1 MRRTEALHEVRRMRF
16 EDVYGR
22 FTRGRLSAMD
32 AADLLGCSERTFR
45 RLRGRYEAEG
55 ASGLLDRRLGKVSAH
70 RIAADEVE
78 RIVALY
84 RDRYA
89 GWTVKHF
96 HERAQDQ
103 HGLTASYGWTKSVL
117 HASGLVQPAK
127 KRAAHRRKRPRK
139 PLPGMM
145 LHQDGSRFA
154 WLPGCDR
161 QYDLICTL
169 DDATSEITSAF
180 LVEEEGT
187 MSSFRGV
194 QETIAAKGLF
204 CSLYTDRGSHYF
216 HTPVAGHPVARDA
229 LTQFGRALRQLAIRH
244 IPAYSPEA
252 RGRSERMF
260 ATLQDR
266 LPKEL
271 EDAAVTTL
279 EAANAFLRETYL
291 PAHNRRFAV
300 DPEEDGSAF
309 VPWTGGDPGEILCHQ
324 EDRVVAK
331 DNTVRFEGL
340 VLQIPPS
347 PIRHHFVKVTVQVR
361 RYPDGRLG
369 LFHGPRCIGR
379 YAADGSPTEEAPNQ
393 AAA

>member
-1 MRRTEALHEVRRMRF
+1 MRF
-16 EDVYGR
+16 EEAYDR
-22 FTRGRLSAMD
+22 FTRGRLSALD
-32 AADLLGCSERTFR
+32 AAELLGCSERTFR

-55 ASGLLDRRLGKVSAH
+55 AAGLLDRRLGKVSPH
-70 RIAADEVE
+70 RIAVDEVE

-96 HERAQDQ
+96 HERAQEK
-103 HGLTASYGWTKSVL
+103 HGLAASYGWTKSVL
-117 HASGLVQPAK
+117 HASGLVRLAK
-127 KRAAHRRKRPRK
+127 KRAAHRKRRPRK

-154 WLPGCDR
+154 WLPGDER
-161 QYDLICTL
+161 QYDLICTM

-187 MSSFRGV
+187 MSSFEGV
-194 QETIAAKGLF
+194 RETIAAKGLF

-216 HTPVAGHPVARDA
+216 HTPAAGQKVAKDQ
-229 LTQFGRALRQLAIRH
+229 LTQVGRALQQLGIRH

-260 ATLQDR
+260 GTLQDR

-271 EDAAVTTL
+271 RDAGIAGL
-279 EAANAFLRETYL
+279 EAANRFLRESYL

-300 DPEEDGSAF
+300 APEQEGSAF
-309 VPWTGGDPGEILCHQ
+309 VPWSGGDLGEILCHQ

-347 PIRHHFVKVTVQVR
+347 PIRHHYVKVAVQVR
-361 RYPDGRLG
+361 RYPDGRLA

-379 YAADGSPTEEAPNQ
+379 YDADGSPADQAAPNQAAPNQ

>member
-1 MRRTEALHEVRRMRF
+1 MRF

-55 ASGLLDRRLGKVSAH
+55 ANGLLDRRLGKVSAH

-78 RIVALY
+78 RIVGLY

-96 HERAQDQ
+96 HERAQAK

-117 HASGLVQPAK
+117 HASGLVRPAK

-154 WLPGCDR
+154 WLPGDER

-169 DDATSEITSAF
+169 DDATSEIASAF

-187 MSSFRGV
+187 ASSFQGV

-216 HTPVAGHPVARDA
+216 HTPVAGQRVAA
-229 LTQFGRALRQLAIRH
+229 AAPTQFGRALRQLGIRH

-271 EDAAVTTL
+271 KDAGVTTL

-309 VPWTGGDPGEILCHQ
+309 VTWTGGDLGEILCHQ

-347 PIRHHFVKVTVQVR
+347 PIRHHFVKLTVQVR
-361 RYPDGRLG
+361 RYTDGRLG

-379 YAADGSPTEEAPNQ
+379 YAPDGSPANEAPNE